1 MKSPSPPPSKLEE
14 YQSQK
19 HKLELLA
26 TKMEAKLDGAIQ
38 RQQYMRVI
46 DRQSRMIEEQ
56 MLARIHKLIKE
67 VSELKAK

>member
-1 MKSPSPPPSKLEE
+1 
-14 YQSQK
+14 
-19 HKLELLA
+19 
-26 TKMEAKLDGAIQ
+26 MEAKLDGAIQ